1 MNYNY
6 LVDTAKKIPAAG
18 KLAVEEY
25 YSKKDVLTAAINQ
38 ALIARADLKELIG
51 ENNVDMMKDNHANH
65 VRFIYS
71 ILKTPNPEV
80 LTDTVIWVFRAYRNH
95 GFSGN
100 YWAAQ
105 LNAWF
110 SILQNELT
118 KESCSQILPLYEWM
132 QVNIPIFEK
141 LSDKNY

>member
-6 LVDTAKKIPAAG
+6 LVDTAKKIPAAS
-18 KLAVEEY
+18 KVAIEEY

-65 VRFIYS
+65 VRFIHS

-100 YWAAQ
+100 YWSAQ

-141 LSDKNY
+141 LSDKNH